1 MSVQQYEDVWASEEP
16 EAPSENTPLPVG
28 SYDATVRGVKLKSWD
43 DGSRSVEWEFQVV
56 GGAHD
61 GRVTWMN
68 AGLDK
73 AKIAKTKGHFALLGI
88 MRPTLSETIAAFPSI
103 EGRGV
108 KISVTEWNGKL
119 YRHLNALADNVTVA
133 RPAPAPAPAPAVTAT
148 LPGIPAD
155 AIPFA

>member
-43 DGSRSVEWEFQVV
+43 DGSQSVEWEFQVV

-61 GRVTWMN
+61 SRVTWMN

-88 MRPTLSETIAAFPSI
+88 MRPTLTETIAAFPSI

-133 RPAPAPAPAPAVTAT
+133 RPAPAPVAPAVTAT

>member
-43 DGSRSVEWEFQVV
+43 DGSQSVEWEFQVV

-73 AKIAKTKGHFALLGI
+73 SKIGKTKGHFALLGI

-119 YRHLNALADNVTVA
+119 YRHLNGLADAVTVA
-133 RPAPAPAPAPAVTAT
+133 RPAAAAAPAPVAQT
-148 LPGIPAD
+148 LPGIPAE
-155 AIPFA
+155 AIPF

>member
-43 DGSRSVEWEFQVV
+43 DGSQSVEWEFQVV

-73 AKIAKTKGHFALLGI
+73 SKIAKTKGHFALLGI

-133 RPAPAPAPAPAVTAT
+133 RAVTAAVAPAPAPAPATT
-148 LPGIPAD
+148 Q

>member
-1 MSVQQYEDVWASEEP
+1 MPISDYEDVWASEEP

-43 DGSRSVEWEFQVV
+43 DGSQSVEWEFQVV

-73 AKIAKTKGHFALLGI
+73 SKIAKTKGHFALLGI

-133 RPAPAPAPAPAVTAT
+133 RPAPAPVDPAVTAT

>member
-1 MSVQQYEDVWASEEP
+1 MPISDYEDVWASEEP

-43 DGSRSVEWEFQVV
+43 DGSQSVEWEFQVV

-73 AKIAKTKGHFALLGI
+73 SKIAKTKGHFALLGI

-133 RPAPAPAPAPAVTAT
+133 RPVTAPVAPAVTAT